1 MYIMVMKENFFNV
14 DNAELE
20 RMNADAEAAMAAK
33 RRNENLA
40 CATVILDDTILPPI
54 SEIFEGIGSLL
65 H

>member
-1 MYIMVMKENFFNV
+1 MDKDFFNV
-14 DNAELE
+14 DNADLE
-20 RMNADAEAAMAAK
+20 RFNAEAEAAMAAK

-40 CATVILDDTILPPI
+40 CATVILDDTIFPPI

>member
-1 MYIMVMKENFFNV
+1 MYIMGMQKDFFNI

-20 RMNADAEAAMAAK
+20 RINADAEVAMAAK